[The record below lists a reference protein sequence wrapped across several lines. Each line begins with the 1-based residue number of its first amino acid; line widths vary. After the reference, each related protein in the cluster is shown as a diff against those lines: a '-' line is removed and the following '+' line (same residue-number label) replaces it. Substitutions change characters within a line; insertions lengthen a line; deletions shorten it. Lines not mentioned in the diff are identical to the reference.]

1 MPETGRSEAYFIA
14 GMMLLTVIL
23 CVAAVFIF
31 IKTYKKEMREKE
43 ERAAQKQTKDAP
55 ENIGQE

>member
-1 MPETGRSEAYFIA
+1 
-14 GMMLLTVIL
+14 MMLLTVIL

>member
-14 GMMLLTVIL
+14 AMMLLTVIL

-43 ERAAQKQTKDAP
+43 EREAQKQTKDAP